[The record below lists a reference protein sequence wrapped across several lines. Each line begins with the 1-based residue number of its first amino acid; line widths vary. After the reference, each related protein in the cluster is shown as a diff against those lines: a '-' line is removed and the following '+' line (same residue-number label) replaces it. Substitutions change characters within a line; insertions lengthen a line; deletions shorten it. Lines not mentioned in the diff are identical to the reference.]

1 MPNTLED
8 VEMLKY
14 CKNCQA
20 VTETYFFGK
29 LYHCRT
35 CQLDRA
41 SKLQKLRVR
50 FNKWFATKAAG
61 FNEGECWELTNTSY
75 PTVRF
80 SGVQYKANRLIC
92 RFVNKQRIRGK
103 VIRHTCDNDKCI
115 NPDHLIVGTS
125 KDNSIDMAERD
136 RWKKGV
142 LSIED
147 VKYIKTR
154 LVNIKRG
161 VVIELARM
169 FNVSPEAIRHIK
181 NGKNYKHVVI

>member
-1 MPNTLED
+1 
-8 VEMLKY
+8 
-14 CKNCQA
+14 
-20 VTETYFFGK
+20 
-29 LYHCRT
+29 
-35 CQLDRA
+35 
-41 SKLQKLRVR
+41 
-50 FNKWFATKAAG
+50 
-61 FNEGECWELTNTSY
+61 
-75 PTVRF
+75 
-80 SGVQYKANRLIC
+80 
-92 RFVNKQRIRGK
+92 
-103 VIRHTCDNDKCI
+103 
-115 NPDHLIVGTS
+115 
-125 KDNSIDMAERD
+125 MAERD